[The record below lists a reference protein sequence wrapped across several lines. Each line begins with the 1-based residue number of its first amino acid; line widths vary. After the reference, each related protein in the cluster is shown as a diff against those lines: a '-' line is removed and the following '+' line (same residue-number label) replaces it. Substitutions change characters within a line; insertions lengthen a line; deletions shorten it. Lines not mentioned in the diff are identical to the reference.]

1 MKKQD
6 PTTKQ
11 WFIDADVIIEK
22 YNDENKDLRQ
32 MTQKSLAEQLDVTPQ
47 TLSDWKKRNVK
58 LIQTLKHMA
67 FIGNCS
73 IEDFIKP
80 HE

>member
-6 PTTKQ
+6 PTTKK
-11 WFIDADVIIEK
+11 WFIDADVIVEK
-22 YNDENKDLRQ
+22 YNHEHDDLRQ
-32 MTQKSLAEQLDVTPQ
+32 LTKNSLAEKLDVTPQ
-47 TLSDWKKRNVK
+47 TLSDWKKRDVK

-73 IEDFIKP
+73 IEDFIKS
-80 HE
+80 HD